1 VEAYGV
7 GKIISIVVSAI
18 VGSALAAGASWGI
31 LTSATKAPNHNP
43 ANSQVV
49 DYGNR

>member
-1 VEAYGV
+1 V
-7 GKIISIVVSAI
+7 GKIISIAVSA
-18 VGSALAAGASWGI
+18 VLGAGLAVGASIGI
-31 LTSATKAPNHNP
+31 LTSATKAPSHNP

>member
-1 VEAYGV
+1 M
-7 GKIISIVVSAI
+7 GKIISIAVSAI
-18 VGSALAAGASWGI
+18 LGAGLAVGASIGI
-31 LTSATKAPNHNP
+31 YTSATKAPSHNP

>member
-1 VEAYGV
+1 M
-7 GKIISIVVSAI
+7 GKIISIVVSA
-18 VGSALAAGASWGI
+18 VLGAGLAVGASVGI
-31 LTSATKAPNHNP
+31 LSSATKAPNHNP

>member
-1 VEAYGV
+1 V
-7 GKIISIVVSAI
+7 GKIISLVVSAVI
-18 VGSALAAGASWGI
+18 GGALAVGASWGI
-31 LTSATKAPNHNP
+31 LSSATKAPSHNP

>member
-1 VEAYGV
+1 M

>member
-1 VEAYGV
+1 V
-7 GKIISIVVSAI
+7 GKIISIAVSAI
-18 VGSALAAGASWGI
+18 LGAGLAVGASIGI
-31 LTSATKAPNHNP
+31 YTSATKAPSHNP

>member
-1 VEAYGV
+1 MV
-7 GKIISIVVSAI
+7 KIISIAVSAI
-18 VGSALAAGASWGI
+18 LGAGLAVGASIGI
-31 LTSATKAPNHNP
+31 LTSATKAPSHNP

>member
-1 VEAYGV
+1 M
-7 GKIISIVVSAI
+7 GKIISIAVSA
-18 VGSALAAGASWGI
+18 VLGAGLAVGASIGI
-31 LTSATKAPNHNP
+31 LTSATKAPSHNP

>member
-1 VEAYGV
+1 VI
-7 GKIISIVVSAI
+7 KIISVAVSAI
-18 VGSALAAGASWGI
+18 LGAGVAVGASFGI
-31 LTSATKAPNHNP
+31 LTSATKAPSHNP